1 MSQDFEMFS
10 LNAKTYIRQ
19 HWEMVGLLREDFQPG
34 LLNSIKKQ
42 FNQLCHFDS
51 HSFLLSQTE
60 RENLGQIERAVLKN
74 ALVKTFTKLVK
85 DTTEDMGRKD
95 IDKKESQEE
104 KAGKRVTEVLGE
116 TIKML
121 GDIER
126 VEGMVDEVLH
136 ILENQND

>member
-1 MSQDFEMFS
+1 MRKPPLGNIGRWWGCSE
-10 LNAKTYIRQ
+10 R
-19 HWEMVGLLREDFQPG
+19 P
-34 LLNSIKKQ
+34 
-42 FNQLCHFDS
+42 FNQVCSIRSKSNLIILI

-126 VEGMVDEVLH
+126 VEGMVNEVLH

>member
-19 HWEMVGLLREDFQPG
+19 HWEMVGLLREAFQPG
-34 LLNSIKKQ
+34 LLNLII
-42 FNQLCHFDS
+42 LI

-104 KAGKRVTEVLGE
+104 KEKAGKRITEVLGE

-126 VEGMVDEVLH
+126 VEGMVNEVLH

>member
-1 MSQDFEMFS
+1 MFS

-42 FNQLCHFDS
+42 FNQLCHLDS
-51 HSFLLSQTE
+51 LSLLSQTE

>member
-1 MSQDFEMFS
+1 M
-10 LNAKTYIRQ
+10 I
-19 HWEMVGLLREDFQPG
+19 
-34 LLNSIKKQ
+34 
-42 FNQLCHFDS
+42 
-51 HSFLLSQTE
+51 HSPLLSQTE

-104 KAGKRVTEVLGE
+104 KAGKRITEVLGE

>member
-1 MSQDFEMFS
+1 
-10 LNAKTYIRQ
+10 
-19 HWEMVGLLREDFQPG
+19 MVGLLREAFQPG

-42 FNQLCHFDS
+42 FNQLCHLDS
-51 HSFLLSQTE
+51 LSLLSQTE

>member
-1 MSQDFEMFS
+1 MRKPISGNIGRWWGCSER
-10 LNAKTYIRQ
+10 T
-19 HWEMVGLLREDFQPG
+19 
-34 LLNSIKKQ
+34 
-42 FNQLCHFDS
+42 FNQVCSIRSKSNLISCVILI
-51 HSFLLSQTE
+51 HSPLLSQTE

-85 DTTEDMGRKD
+85 DTAEDMGRKD

>member
-1 MSQDFEMFS
+1 
-10 LNAKTYIRQ
+10 
-19 HWEMVGLLREDFQPG
+19 MVGLLREAFQSG

-42 FNQLCHFDS
+42 FNQLCYFDS